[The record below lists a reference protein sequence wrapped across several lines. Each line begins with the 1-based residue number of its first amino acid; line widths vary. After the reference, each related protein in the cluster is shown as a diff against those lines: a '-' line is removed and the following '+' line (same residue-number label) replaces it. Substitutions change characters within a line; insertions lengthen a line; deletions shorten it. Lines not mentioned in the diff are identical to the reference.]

1 MQKQVLSSLL
11 FTVAFLIVAAGI
23 VLFPKGGVKFAA
35 ENEVKL
41 RVWQGFKFEEVTVM
55 EEIADRFK
63 EEWEAKNPGK
73 VLDIEIERVSY
84 DDMVTKLKTAALAS
98 QTPDVAFVD
107 ALKVPD
113 LAFGQTLQPIDEL
126 ENFRYKSIDEAR
138 QQFVTASFDMGVVNR
153 LGKENLYGIPVQ
165 TTTLAMFWNRKIFRD
180 SADKLRSAG
189 LDPNRAPRDWD
200 ELIEYARALEDKEKG
215 IYGYA
220 MSGSLWFQFPIY
232 NQYNVNWVRYEKN
245 GRAVPDIDNPRGKA
259 ALQRIADLYLKDKVE
274 AGAWKRGAMG
284 PDQGF
289 LNEKYAMILMG
300 PWFVEKFESAG
311 LDFDV
316 SLVPAVPADEAAE
329 LGIPAQSSS
338 NIGGQIGVIFES
350 CEEPELA
357 YDFIE
362 YFTSEKEQR
371 YWSETLGQIPVRQA
385 AWENLNTEKFPYVPK
400 FMEQLKYAKRL
411 PQMPLYGTLENEI
424 ANPEFDL
431 LMNDKITVQ
440 EALEHMEKSLDDKVL
455 KKLNARFDSDDSDE

>member
-1 MQKQVLSSLL
+1 MKRQIITSLIFCLGFLVLMA
-11 FTVAFLIVAAGI
+11 VV
-23 VLFPKGGVKFAA
+23 VVFPKGGIGKQKA
-35 ENEVKL
+35 NEVVL
-41 RVWQGFKFEEVTVM
+41 TVWQGFKFEEVTVM
-55 EEIADRFK
+55 QEIAGRFA
-63 EEWEAKNPGK
+63 EQWEAKNPNK
-73 VLDIEIERVSY
+73 TLRIDLERVSY
-84 DDMVTKLKTAALAS
+84 DDMVTKLKTAALANN
-98 QTPDVAFVD
+98 TPDVAFVD

-113 LAFGQTLQPIDEL
+113 MAFGQTLTEVDLLP
-126 ENFRYKSIDEAR
+126 NFRYKSIDEAR
-138 QQFVTASFDMGVVNR
+138 KEFVAASFDMGIVNR
-153 LGKENLYGIPVQ
+153 LGEEHLYCVTVSGVPVQ

-180 SADKLRSAG
+180 SAEKLRAAG

-200 ELIEYARALEDKEKG
+200 ELIQYAGALEDKEKG

-220 MSGSLWFQFPIY
+220 MSGSLWFMFPIY
-232 NQYNVNWVRYEKN
+232 NQYGVKWVRYEEN

-259 ALQRIADLYLKDKVE
+259 ALQRIADLYLKDKIE

-300 PWFVEKFESAG
+300 PWFVEKFQSAG

-316 SLVPAVPADEAAE
+316 SLVPAVPAGEAAK

-338 NIGGQIGVIFES
+338 NIGGQTGVIFKS
-350 CEEPELA
+350 CENKELA

-371 YWSETLGQIPVRQA
+371 YWAETLGQIPVRQV
-385 AWENLNTEKFPYVPK
+385 AWENLDTEKFPYVPK

-431 LMNDKITVQ
+431 LM
-440 EALEHMEKSLDDKVL
+440 SG
-455 KKLNARFDSDDSDE
+455 